1 MLILAIET
9 SCDETSAA
17 VLDDSGIL
25 SNIIATQAIHDEYGG
40 VVPEFASRAHVRQ
53 LLPIIEQALLHAGQ
67 TFANVDALAVTYG
80 PGLAGSLLVGVC
92 VCKGIALSLK
102 LPWIGV
108 NHIEGHIWAA
118 SAEQQIHK
126 YPFIGLV
133 VSGGHSLLVLV
144 EEPLKYR
151 IIGRTI
157 DDAAGEAFDKVAKV
171 LDLGYPGGPAVEKT
185 ASLGNENAIAFPLAL
200 MEKNNLDF
208 SFSGLKTAVLYYVK
222 SLPKEKRNNYIPD
235 IAASFQ
241 RAVVN
246 VLVEKAFRAL
256 AAYDCTS
263 LVLAGGV
270 VRNSALR
277 RQFENRCNMESI
289 DLSIPSPELCTDNA
303 AMIGKVGLMRLQ
315 RGEYSN
321 FELDI
326 APNLSLA

>member
-1 MLILAIET
+1 MLVLAIET
-9 SCDETSAA
+9 SCDETSAS
-17 VLDDSGIL
+17 VLDESGIF
-25 SNIIATQAIHDEYGG
+25 SNIIATQTIHNKYGG

-53 LLPIIEQALLHAGQ
+53 LLPIIQEALDRAGK
-67 TFANVDALAVTYG
+67 TLANLDALAVTYG

-92 VCKGIALSLK
+92 VCKGIALTRK

-118 SAEQQIHK
+118 AVEK
-126 YPFIGLV
+126 EFDRFPFISLV

-171 LDLGYPGGPAVEKT
+171 LDLGYPGGPAIEK
-185 ASLGNENAIAFPLAL
+185 AARLGNEKTVSFPLAL
-200 MEKNNLDF
+200 MEKDNLNF

-222 SLPKEKRNNYIPD
+222 SLPKERRIAEIPD

-241 RAVVN
+241 RAVVD
-246 VLVEKAFRAL
+246 VLMEKAFRAL
-256 AAYDCTS
+256 AAYNCSS

-270 VRNSALR
+270 VRNSTLR
-277 RQFENRCNMESI
+277 RQFEDRCKAEGI
-289 DLSIPSPELCTDNA
+289 ELAIPSPELCTDNA
-303 AMIGKVGLMRLQ
+303 AMIGKVGLLRLQ
-315 RGEYSN
+315 RGEYSS
-321 FELDI
+321 FDLDVS
-326 APNLSLA
+326 PNLSLV